1 MSDKSSIS
9 ENQNQIQKSKA
20 EKRQYRKDYYRAYYE
35 LNKDKFY
42 RPKKV
47 PMKSIE
53 FIEKKVVITWD

>member
-1 MSDKSSIS
+1 M
-9 ENQNQIQKSKA
+9 QNQTEKTKA